1 MSPTTI
7 GKIVPRLTLLG
18 PVRLLGGVAIA
29 LMTVTFGCGG
39 GSGSTG
45 AGSGGISSGGAGSG
59 GISSGGAGSG
69 GISSGGAGSGGIT
82 SGGAG
87 SGGISSGGSSG
98 TGGRQ
103 ATCTDVSAC
112 GGELVGTWNVTS
124 SCLDLAGDM
133 DGYLLYL
140 GCEKVPVTG
149 SLEVTGTWTA
159 NPDGTYSDETTT
171 KGSMSFPLSS
181 ACLTVSSASVE
192 CSKMEGAFTAA
203 GWTAATCE
211 TDAGGE
217 CHCSATADHAAG
229 IGLVSPLPSKGGKYT
244 TSGSG
249 LTMEGADETSEYSYC
264 VSGSTL
270 TLTPKS
276 ASLPLKGTV
285 VLEKDNT
292 SSGSGGASG
301 GGGILGSGGATTG
314 TGGKTGADGG
324 TTGAG
329 GASGGVTGTG
339 GRGGTGGR
347 VTTGTG
353 GATGGGTGGGGNGG
367 TGGSTTGTG
376 GTAGA
381 GGTTAT
387 GGATGKG
394 PCDIYGEASNKCVA
408 AHSTVRALFG
418 GYTGKLYQVKR
429 ASDSKTQDIS
439 VGADGFADSA
449 AQDTFCAG
457 TTCVI
462 TFVYDQSGN
471 GNDVEAE
478 TADSKVGGNKG
489 QSASN
494 AAQEPFT
501 VGGHKVYSLYLKQSQ
516 AYWKDGSKSNVPLGK
531 SPQGIYMV
539 TSGKHYGSGCCFDY
553 GNGPLSRS
561 VSGCGTMD
569 AVNFSSNTMW
579 EKGAGAG
586 PWVMADFECGLKA
599 GGNPNANVPSMAYT
613 YVTAIEKNNGTSEY
627 ALRGGDATTGKL
639 GNFYKGKLPFS
650 QAKEGAIILGSGGD
664 CCYSNTTLS
673 QGTFYEGAIIAG
685 YPLDET
691 DDAVQANIIAA
702 QYGK

>member
-1 MSPTTI
+1 M
-7 GKIVPRLTLLG
+7 
-18 PVRLLGGVAIA
+18 
-29 LMTVTFGCGG
+29 C
-39 GSGSTG
+39 
-45 AGSGGISSGGAGSG
+45 
-59 GISSGGAGSG
+59 
-69 GISSGGAGSGGIT
+69 
-82 SGGAG
+82 
-87 SGGISSGGSSG
+87 
-98 TGGRQ
+98 
-103 ATCTDVSAC
+103 
-112 GGELVGTWNVTS
+112 
-124 SCLDLAGDM
+124 
-133 DGYLLYL
+133 
-140 GCEKVPVTG
+140 
-149 SLEVTGTWTA
+149 
-159 NPDGTYSDETTT
+159 
-171 KGSMSFPLSS
+171 
-181 ACLTVSSASVE
+181 
-192 CSKMEGAFTAA
+192 
-203 GWTAATCE
+203 
-211 TDAGGE
+211 
-217 CHCSATADHAAG
+217 
-229 IGLVSPLPSKGGKYT
+229 
-244 TSGSG
+244 
-249 LTMEGADETSEYSYC
+249 
-264 VSGSTL
+264 
-270 TLTPKS
+270 
-276 ASLPLKGTV
+276 
-285 VLEKDNT
+285 
-292 SSGSGGASG
+292 
-301 GGGILGSGGATTG
+301 
-314 TGGKTGADGG
+314 
-324 TTGAG
+324 
-329 GASGGVTGTG
+329 
-339 GRGGTGGR
+339 
-347 VTTGTG
+347 
-353 GATGGGTGGGGNGG
+353 GNGG

-394 PCDIYGEASNKCVA
+394 PCDIYGEANNKCVA
-408 AHSTVRALFG
+408 AHSTVRALFA

-439 VGADGFADSA
+439 VGAGGFADSA
-449 AQDTFCAG
+449 AQDTFCTG

-516 AYWKDGSKSNVPLGK
+516 AYWRDGSKSNVPLGS

-569 AVNFSSNTMW
+569 AVNFSSNTIW

-599 GGNPNANVPSMAYT
+599 GGNPNANVPSMTHT

-627 ALRGGDATTGKL
+627 ALRGGDATAGKL
-639 GNFYKGKLPFS
+639 GNFYKGKLPFK

-673 QGTFYEGAIIAG
+673 QGTFYEGAILAG

-691 DDAVQANIIAA
+691 DDAVQANIVAA